1 MTSNALAV
9 DLSILLPAFW
19 AGLLVLLTHVPLGVQ
34 VLKRG
39 IVFIDLAIAQ
49 FAGVGVI
56 AAGALGLPDHGW
68 AVQWAAVSAA
78 LLGAVGFTWSER
90 RWPEVQEALIGV
102 SFVLASCVGLLLLAG
117 NPHGGERLKDL
128 LVGQIL
134 WVQADQLIATA
145 VLTALVLT
153 AWLVL
158 GAKLG
163 RLGFYALFA
172 ISVTASVQLVGVY
185 LVFSSLILPAL
196 AVRAWPV
203 GFGFWHK
210 AKLPAAWLMGALAYA
225 IGLWL
230 SAHFDAPSGPVV
242 VLVMAVTAGVVSWS
256 VGFFLGPSR
265 RLVDS
270 ASDETAH
277 ASVARV
283 RKGQVRIHTD
293 EQVRKKSAFD

>member
-1 MTSNALAV
+1 MANTNSIAL

-56 AAGALGLPDHGW
+56 AASAYGLPDHGW
-68 AVQWAAVSAA
+68 AVQLAAVSAA
-78 LLGAVGFTWSER
+78 LLGAVGFTWSEK

-117 NPHGGERLKDL
+117 NPHGGEHLKDL

-134 WVQADQLIATA
+134 WVQSDQLIATA
-145 VLTALVLT
+145 VLTAVVL
-153 AWLVL
+153 ALWLTFKE
-158 GAKLG
+158 KLG

-196 AVRAWPV
+196 AVRGWPAV
-203 GFGFWHK
+203 SGLGAK
-210 AKLPAAWLMGALAYA
+210 VKLPAAGLMGVLAYCL
-225 IGLWL
+225 GLWL
-230 SAHFDAPSGPVV
+230 SAHLDAPSGPVV
-242 VLVMAVTAGVVSWS
+242 VLVMAGLAVLTSWLIHFWKRKNHFDDGNNNRIPVLTIKPSNAGEEPRAATQPFKKT
-256 VGFFLGPSR
+256 VGF
-265 RLVDS
+265 
-270 ASDETAH
+270 
-277 ASVARV
+277 
-283 RKGQVRIHTD
+283 
-293 EQVRKKSAFD
+293 

>member
-1 MTSNALAV
+1 MSTSNTLAV
-9 DLSILLPAFW
+9 DFSILLPAFW

-68 AVQWAAVSAA
+68 AVQLAAVSAA
-78 LLGAVGFTWSER
+78 LLGAVSFTWSEK

-117 NPHGGERLKDL
+117 NPHGSEHLKDL

-134 WVQADQLIATA
+134 WVQFDQLIVTA
-145 VLTALVLT
+145 VLTALVL
-153 AWLVL
+153 ALWL
-158 GAKLG
+158 AFKEKLG

-172 ISVTASVQLVGVY
+172 VSVTASVQLVGVY

-196 AVRAWPV
+196 AVRAWPAAR
-203 GFGFWHK
+203 GFWAK
-210 AKLPAAWLMGALAYA
+210 AKLPAAGLMGVVAYGL
-225 IGLWL
+225 GLWL
-230 SAHFDAPSGPVV
+230 SAYLDAPSGPVV
-242 VLVMAVTAGVVSWS
+242 VLVMAGLTVLMSWIIHFWKRQSQFDDGNNNRHS
-256 VGFFLGPSR
+256 V
-265 RLVDS
+265 LV
-270 ASDETAH
+270 
-277 ASVARV
+277 
-283 RKGQVRIHTD
+283 
-293 EQVRKKSAFD
+293 